1 MASITAPA
9 PSGGAATGVGKNETH
24 DSKNINSRATDIRLA
39 NIANAKA
46 IAELVRTSLGPRGMD
61 KMIQMPDG
69 EVLVSHHPSVK
80 FSLNLNRYSSPMTA
94 PPLCSICKLAI
105 PLRRCLWSS
114 ARARILLQV
123 TVQLLSS
130 FSPEHSLR

>member
-1 MASITAPA
+1 MASAA
-9 PSGGAATGVGKNETH
+9 AAGGAAAGAGKNETH

-69 EVLVSHHPSVK
+69 EVLYC
-80 FSLNLNRYSSPMTA
+80 FRT
-94 PPLCSICKLAI
+94 
-105 PLRRCLWSS
+105 
-114 ARARILLQV
+114 
-123 TVQLLSS
+123 
-130 FSPEHSLR
+130 

>member
-1 MASITAPA
+1 MSSASAPA
-9 PSGGAATGVGKNETH
+9 AFGSAAASAGKNETH

-69 EVLVSHHPSVK
+69 EV
-80 FSLNLNRYSSPMTA
+80 
-94 PPLCSICKLAI
+94 
-105 PLRRCLWSS
+105 
-114 ARARILLQV
+114 Q
-123 TVQLLSS
+123 
-130 FSPEHSLR
+130 

>member
-1 MASITAPA
+1 MASAAA
-9 PSGGAATGVGKNETH
+9 PSAGAAAAGKNETH

-69 EVLVSHHPSVK
+69 EVHK
-80 FSLNLNRYSSPMTA
+80 QT
-94 PPLCSICKLAI
+94 
-105 PLRRCLWSS
+105 
-114 ARARILLQV
+114 
-123 TVQLLSS
+123 
-130 FSPEHSLR
+130 

>member
-1 MASITAPA
+1 MSSAAA
-9 PSGGAATGVGKNETH
+9 PSSGAASLAGKNETH

-69 EVLVSHHPSVK
+69 EVLFK
-80 FSLNLNRYSSPMTA
+80 NT
-94 PPLCSICKLAI
+94 SIPIPI
-105 PLRRCLWSS
+105 PLPCSGAHYQRRRHDHAAFASRPSRREDAC
-114 ARARILLQV
+114 
-123 TVQLLSS
+123 
-130 FSPEHSLR
+130 

>member
-1 MASITAPA
+1 MLEHWLQPVKSTVIRRAKAEIAAFKQMSSAAA
-9 PSGGAATGVGKNETH
+9 PSAGAASSAGKNETH

-69 EVLVSHHPSVK
+69 EVLLFELSPFVSVTLNPCSGTHHQ
-80 FSLNLNRYSSPMTA
+80 
-94 PPLCSICKLAI
+94 
-105 PLRRCLWSS
+105 RRCHHH
-114 ARARILLQV
+114 AAFAGRPPRREDAC
-123 TVQLLSS
+123 
-130 FSPEHSLR
+130 